1 MNTQE
6 DLVEVINSALE
17 SWHEANSPEAI
28 RKRVHEQ
35 LDKDSKQVVLKLL
48 GFNHK
53 WGNSWEL
60 DHCNGRSGNSV
71 IGDYLKKTQ
80 EQILHEWFAKIP
92 LPELTKMEMN
102 NLGKT
107 FASQYKDAFRNYI
120 ARAATKKA
128 EADAQALIDSLSPSK
143 FLDNFMQ
150 LQQLLTPKEES
161 NEQPASP

>member
-17 SWHEANSPEAI
+17 SWHAANTPEAI
-28 RKRVHEQ
+28 REKVHES
-35 LDKDSKQVVLKLL
+35 LNNSSKEVVLKLL
-48 GFNHK
+48 GFNSR
-53 WGNSWEL
+53 WGDSWEL
-60 DHCNGRSGNSV
+60 DHCNGRNGNSV
-71 IGDYLKKTQ
+71 IGEYLKKTQ

-92 LPELTKMEMN
+92 LPELNKRETAQLSKS
-102 NLGKT
+102 
-107 FASQYKDAFRNYI
+107 FASAYKEAFRSYI
-120 ARAATKKA
+120 SKAAVRKA

-161 NEQPASP
+161 NEQPASN

>member
-17 SWHEANSPEAI
+17 SWHAANTPEAI
-28 RKRVHEQ
+28 REKVHKS
-35 LDKDSKQVVLKLL
+35 LDNSSKEVVLKLL
-48 GFNHK
+48 GFNNR
-53 WGNSWEL
+53 WSNGWEL
-60 DHCNGRSGNSV
+60 DHCNGRNGNSV
-71 IGDYLKKTQ
+71 IGEYLKKTQ

-92 LPELTKMEMN
+92 LPELTKMEIN
-102 NLGKT
+102 NLGKN

>member
-1 MNTQE
+1 MNTQDE
-6 DLVEVINSALE
+6 LVAVINSALE

-48 GFNHK
+48 GFNYN

-60 DHCNGRSGNSV
+60 DHCNGRSGNSI

-92 LPELTKMEMN
+92 LPELN
-102 NLGKT
+102 KT
-107 FASQYKDAFRNYI
+107 ETAQLSKSFASAYKEAFRSYI
-120 ARAATKKA
+120 SKAAVRKA
-128 EADAQALIDSLSPSK
+128 EADAQALIDSISPSK

-150 LQQLLTPKEES
+150 LQKLLTPKEES
-161 NEQPASP
+161 NE

>member
-17 SWHEANSPEAI
+17 SWHAANTPEAI
-28 RKRVHEQ
+28 REKVHKS
-35 LDKDSKQVVLKLL
+35 LDNSSKEVVLKLL
-48 GFNHK
+48 GFTSRR
-53 WGNSWEL
+53 GDRWEL

-92 LPELTKMEMN
+92 LPELN
-102 NLGKT
+102 KT
-107 FASQYKDAFRNYI
+107 ETAQLSKSFASAYKEAFRSYI
-120 ARAATKKA
+120 SKAAVRKA

-161 NEQPASP
+161 NE

>member
-17 SWHEANSPEAI
+17 SWHAANTPEAI
-28 RKRVHEQ
+28 REKVHKS
-35 LDKDSKQVVLKLL
+35 LDNSSKEVVLKLL
-48 GFNHK
+48 GFNSR
-53 WGNSWEL
+53 WGNGWEL
-60 DHCNGRSGNSV
+60 DHCNGRSGNSI
-71 IGDYLKKTQ
+71 IGEYLKKTQ

-92 LPELTKMEMN
+92 LPELN
-102 NLGKT
+102 KT
-107 FASQYKDAFRNYI
+107 ETAQLSKSFAFAYKEAFRSYI
-120 ARAATKKA
+120 SKAAVRKA

-161 NEQPASP
+161 NE